1 MENGQMIKCGVA
13 PALILVLSACDPGN
27 VVLLAPDKSDGGPP
41 ALTIHA
47 VVDTPYA
54 DVATTLE
61 WTAGIPAARV
71 RVHRMEEPYD
81 ESYWHVAASDSNG
94 VATFAG
100 LLSGLYEVAVT
111 RWLSGPEMEHGDSVL
126 HIVAGGRRLHVSPGA
141 EHDVTV
147 APDRRGSLMLS
158 EIFPFLP
165 SHYETGGLEYSD
177 AKYLELYNNA
187 DTVIYLDGMYLG
199 RGWDRTRDYSWAPC
213 EQTAVVR
220 NDAMGVWTEQ
230 VLRFPGAGTDYPVAP
245 GSTVLIAKSAI
256 DHRSVHP
263 DLDDLSGAD
272 FEWGGGRTADNPDV
286 PNLEDI
292 GLRPMTFAWPTPMEE
307 PVFLAAPTPLQ
318 ALPRY
323 REPYRGLVFVRIPRD
338 LILDVWVGVGD
349 MSSVT
354 WTTSPATCLEA
365 AHRSFERL
373 PGPPTRTQDFDDG
386 VSIQRRVLYVLPD
399 GRKVLQDTDTSMEDF
414 VKALR
419 SPGWIPDS
427 LGR

>member
-1 MENGQMIKCGVA
+1 MRARLARLMTLLLLLA
-13 PALILVLSACDPGN
+13 ACDPGE

-54 DVATTLE
+54 DVATALE

-94 VATFAG
+94 VARFAG

-111 RWLSGPEMEHGDSVL
+111 RWLTGAESAQVDSGLRVL
-126 HIVAGGRRLHVSPGA
+126 AGGRRLYVSLGA
-141 EHDVTV
+141 EQGVTM
-147 APDRRGSLMLS
+147 APDHRGSLVFS
-158 EIFPFLP
+158 EISPYYP
-165 SHYETGGLEYSD
+165 SHFETGGIEYTD
-177 AKYLELYNNA
+177 AKYLEIYNNS
-187 DTVIYLDGMYLG
+187 DGVIYLDGKYLG
-199 RGWDRTRDYSWAPC
+199 MGWELNYDFTSWPC
-213 EQTAVVR
+213 DQTAVVR
-220 NDAMGVWTEQ
+220 NDPAGIWTNR
-230 VLRFPGAGTDYPVAP
+230 VLQFPGTGTDYPLAP
-245 GSTVLIAKSAI
+245 GAVALIAKSAI

-263 DLDDLSGAD
+263 GFDDLTGAD
-272 FEWGGGRTADNPDV
+272 FEWGGGRNADNPDV

-292 GLRPMTFAWPTPMEE
+292 GLRPMSFSWPGESDQ
-307 PVFLAAPTPLQ
+307 PVFLAEPT
-318 ALPRY
+318 ALESLPQY
-323 REPYRGLVFVRIPRD
+323 LEPVAGRVFVRIPGN
-338 LILDVWVGVGD
+338 LVLDVWVGIRDASNISGF
-349 MSSVT
+349 T
-354 WTTSPATCLEA
+354 NIAPCLEA
-365 AHRSFERL
+365 GVHRNFERL
-373 PGPPTRTQDFDDG
+373 PGPGALWDSFYDSL
-386 VSIQRRVLYVLPD
+386 SIQRRVLYVLPD